1 MLEGLKLSAATGE
14 TPWSA
19 VEPPRARASRWYAVQ
34 CQPHRERTAAAHL
47 ANQDFPVFLPLREKT
62 RRHARKLETVKV
74 PFFPG
79 YLFVQLDLSRD
90 RWRSV
95 NGTLGVVHLVMQG
108 QRPLAAPQGII
119 EALRE
124 NCDEAGV
131 LLWAAELTPGQAVRV
146 LTGPFADLIGELE
159 RMTETGR
166 LRVLLDIMGG
176 RTPVLLP
183 RGTVVAADSIL

>member
-1 MLEGLKLSAATGE
+1 MLEAFKVTAAIGE
-14 TPWSA
+14 TPWA
-19 VEPPRARASRWYAVQ
+19 DVEPLADATRWYAVQ
-34 CQPHRERTAAAHL
+34 CQPHRERIAAAHL
-47 ANQDFPVFLPLREKT
+47 ANQDFRVFLPLREKT
-62 RRHARKLETVKV
+62 RRHARKIETVKV

-108 QRPLAAPQGII
+108 LRPLPAPEGIV
-119 EALRE
+119 EALKA
-124 NCDEAGV
+124 NCDEDG
-131 LLWAAELTPGQAVRV
+131 LLFWAADLVPGQAVRV
-146 LTGPFADLIGELE
+146 LNGPFADFIGELE
-159 RMTETGR
+159 RMTDTGR